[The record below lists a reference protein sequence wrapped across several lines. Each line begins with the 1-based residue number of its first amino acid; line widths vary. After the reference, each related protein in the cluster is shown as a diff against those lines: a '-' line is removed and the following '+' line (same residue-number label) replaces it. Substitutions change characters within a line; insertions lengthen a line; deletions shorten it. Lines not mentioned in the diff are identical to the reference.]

1 MTLKPRTYFL
11 YLSVCTFLCCNVSV
25 AYSQKSNKSKANN
38 EKKETKELNEEKLAL
53 QEWNDY
59 FEISNELILENKVS
73 GLAKSIAFTKKYP
86 NNAAGYAMLG
96 DFYLEN
102 NQLSNSL
109 ESYKKAIQ
117 LDNSERWY
125 SLKLAKAYQL
135 GSMYKEAISIYEDL
149 FKKNT
154 EDPSPLFYVFQIYN
168 SQKKYA
174 EAAST
179 LEKIRGS
186 VGDSYEMSLDLQRMY
201 FKAGNY
207 KASLH
212 ELELLKKMRP
222 EDPDNYGKSA
232 EIYLALGNK
241 DKAMEEFNQ
250 VLKINP
256 NDDQIHFSLASYYS
270 NLGQWEKTIHHLG
283 KGIGNAGID
292 IDKKVMILLS
302 LMDVNQLKNGMYTD
316 SIENMVNVLTDVHP
330 GSAKAFSIKGD
341 FYLSVYKYDLAA
353 NAYLKVTELDKNKW
367 AVWSQLMY
375 VKRLM
380 EDYSNLLNI
389 ASEVQDLYPNNPE
402 SYLYKSVSYNFLNES
417 NKALRE
423 YESGYDLLFDIGE
436 LSSAFWVS
444 KAEIEMRASKYQISK
459 SLFNT
464 ALDQA
469 PGNVDA
475 KIKLAYLLLFEANGI
490 NEAEKLLMESEKQS
504 FDLFYFYACK
514 GLLHLRKN
522 NQAEAQNML
531 DLAIKFGGE
540 SHSWTLELKGD
551 LLSLKGNNSEA
562 ISLWRKAQA
571 KGWNSSWLNRKIEAG
586 KWVE

>member
-11 YLSVCTFLCCNVSV
+11 YLSVCTYLCCNVSI
-25 AYSQKSNKSKANN
+25 AHAQKANKAKSPN
-38 EKKETKELNEEKLAL
+38 DNKESKELKEEKLAL
-53 QEWNDY
+53 LEWNDY
-59 FEISNELILENKVS
+59 FEISNELILENKVT
-73 GLAKSIAFTKKYP
+73 GLAKSLAFTKKYP
-86 NNAAGYAMLG
+86 QNAAGYAMLG

-135 GSMYKEAISIYEDL
+135 GALYKDAIAIYEDL

-154 EDPSPLFYVFQIYN
+154 ADPSPLFYVFQIYN

-207 KASLH
+207 KASLQ
-212 ELELLKKMRP
+212 ELDLLKKMRP
-222 EDPDNYGKSA
+222 EDPENYGKAA
-232 EIYLALGNK
+232 EIYLAMGNK
-241 DKAMEEFNQ
+241 DKAMDEFNQ

-270 NLGQWEKTIHHLG
+270 SQGQWDKTIHHLG
-283 KGIGNAGID
+283 SGIGNAGID
-292 IDKKVMILLS
+292 IDKKVLILLS
-302 LMDVNQLKNGMYTD
+302 LMEVNQVQKGIYTD
-316 SIENMVNVLTDVHP
+316 SIQKMVHVLTDVHP
-330 GSAKAFSIKGD
+330 GNAKAFSIKGD
-341 FYLSVYKYDLAA
+341 FFLSVYKYQLAA
-353 NAYLKVTELDKNKW
+353 EAYEKATEIDKNKW
-367 AVWSQLMY
+367 AIWSQLMY
-375 VKRLM
+375 VKRLL
-380 EDYSNLLNI
+380 EEYNGLLKI

-402 SYLYKSVSYNFLNES
+402 SYLYKSVALNYL
-417 NKALRE
+417 NQPAKANRE
-423 YESGYDLLFDIGE
+423 IESGEALLFDINE

-444 KAEIEMRASKYQISK
+444 KAEVEMRASNFQKANSLITK
-459 SLFNT
+459 S
-464 ALDQA
+464 LDQA

-475 KIKLAYLLLFEANGI
+475 KIKLAYLLLFDAAGVSES
-490 NEAEKLLMESEKQS
+490 EKLLKESEKAS

-522 NQAEAQNML
+522 NQAEAQKMF
-531 DLAIKFGGE
+531 DLAVKFGGE

-562 ISLWRKAQA
+562 ISLWKQAQQ
-571 KGWNSSWLNRKIEAG
+571 KGLNSSWLNRKLDAG